1 MYYKIFK
8 IFLLMSLL
16 TNCTIDNLKNNQVN
30 LTFDKT
36 YRNKGFALIYDKKL
50 YDKKILS
57 RELDERSLI
66 IFQRNLKKGTQ
77 VKITNILNN
86 KSLLVNVGYKAN
98 YPLFN
103 NTVISSRIAK
113 ELNINIE
120 EPYVEIISISNNSLF
135 IANRAKTYEEEKKV
149 ANKVPV
155 NSISIN
161 DLNVKKKVPK
171 EVSKKKF
178 SYLIK
183 VADFY
188 FKDSGSMM
196 IDRIKTQTVSVN
208 PKIKKISSNLY
219 RVYLGPFDNINS
231 LQNSYNDI
239 DILGF
244 ENIEIIKND

>member
-1 MYYKIFK
+1 
-8 IFLLMSLL
+8 MSLL
-16 TNCTIDNLKNNQVN
+16 TNCTINKKKNNQVN

-135 IANRAKTYEEEKKV
+135 IANRAKTYEEEKK
-149 ANKVPV
+149 
-155 NSISIN
+155 
-161 DLNVKKKVPK
+161 LLT
-171 EVSKKKF
+171 KF
-178 SYLIK
+178 RLIQL
-183 VADFY
+183 VL
-188 FKDSGSMM
+188 M
-196 IDRIKTQTVSVN
+196 I
-208 PKIKKISSNLY
+208 LM
-219 RVYLGPFDNINS
+219 
-231 LQNSYNDI
+231 
-239 DILGF
+239 
-244 ENIEIIKND
+244 